1 MLQCTQQLRLCGER
15 KIDDLIEEQRTA
27 PGKLELPLLSL
38 MGPGERALLV
48 AEQLRLDQRVR
59 DGATVHRDKWL
70 VAARAQLMDRP
81 SHELLAGAGLTLDE
95 HGERGVGHL
104 LDLLNDLLH

>member
-1 MLQCTQQLRLCGER
+1 MGGNRPQPHLLLKPNVESRGDPPGDGDDPLAAERLHLPLLQCTQQLRLCGER

-27 PGKLELPLLSL
+27 PSKLELPLLSL

-70 VAARAQLMDRP
+70 VAA
-81 SHELLAGAGLTLDE
+81 G
-95 HGERGVGHL
+95 
-104 LDLLNDLLH
+104 